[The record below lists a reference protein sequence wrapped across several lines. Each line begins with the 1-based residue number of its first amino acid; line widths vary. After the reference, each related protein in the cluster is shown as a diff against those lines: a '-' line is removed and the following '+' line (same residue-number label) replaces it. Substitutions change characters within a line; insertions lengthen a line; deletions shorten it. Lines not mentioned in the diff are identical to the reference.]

1 MRIFLIFLLILL
13 LLNESANA
21 LTITDSSGS
30 QIEIKRADRVV
41 CLNGDCLEALTIIGV
56 KDKIVGLSTN
66 ALQKPFAPNVT
77 DVGAWNNPNI
87 EAIINLK
94 PDIVI
99 TYVRWPDKTVL
110 EDKLKE
116 TGIKVVRLD
125 FYRLDTIF
133 DEFLILGKIMGKEQ
147 EVGEL
152 ISFWKSQLDLIKS
165 RTEKAEKV
173 KVYWE
178 SYSSY
183 SAAGNG
189 TGWNE
194 IIITAGGINVF
205 GNENGYPKVDAEK
218 IIAKNP
224 EVIIKSVS
232 SSVFQPYGAENVSK
246 LVNFYHEIIS
256 RVEINQTDAGRE
268 GRVYVICTDML
279 HSTFGLIAESAYV
292 AKILHP
298 DIFPDLD
305 PKELHRKYIE
315 SLGMEYKGVWVYPD
329 LQHSEKTHTKTF
341 KPIPSFEA
349 TLLISGLVIA
359 YIINRMSGHDR
370 P

>member
-218 IIAKNP
+218 INCQ
-224 EVIIKSVS
+224 KSRS
-232 SSVFQPYGAENVSK
+232 HHK
-246 LVNFYHEIIS
+246 IS
-256 RVEINQTDAGRE
+256 
-268 GRVYVICTDML
+268 
-279 HSTFGLIAESAYV
+279 F
-292 AKILHP
+292 
-298 DIFPDLD
+298 
-305 PKELHRKYIE
+305 
-315 SLGMEYKGVWVYPD
+315 
-329 LQHSEKTHTKTF
+329 
-341 KPIPSFEA
+341 
-349 TLLISGLVIA
+349 LISISTIWCGKCLKA
-359 YIINRMSGHDR
+359 C
-370 P
+370 